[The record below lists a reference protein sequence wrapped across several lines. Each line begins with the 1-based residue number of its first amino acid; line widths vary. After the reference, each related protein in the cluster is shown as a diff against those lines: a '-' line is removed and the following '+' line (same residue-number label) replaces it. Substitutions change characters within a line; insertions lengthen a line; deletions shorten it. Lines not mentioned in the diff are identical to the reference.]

1 MNMLFHSTARGG
13 LVFAVRR
20 VFVARNC
27 VGQPSESVPKN
38 ANTNPPL
45 ASSPLFFIRSN
56 RPGFQI
62 FSKMYKLTGK
72 EVKAYNSS
80 NKGV

>member
-1 MNMLFHSTARGG
+1 MLFHSTARGG

-27 VGQPSESVPKN
+27 VGQPSESIPKN

-45 ASSPLFFIRSN
+45 ASSPLFLS
-56 RPGFQI
+56 GQI
-62 FSKMYKLTGK
+62 DQVFKFL
-72 EVKAYNSS
+72 VKCTN
-80 NKGV
+80 